1 MKDSKIS
8 PVILERLRNYSA
20 TTDQQLVNAAK
31 EILQELALLG
41 LSRSGFFKQAAFHGG
56 TALRI
61 FYGLQR
67 FSEEL
72 DFALIVP
79 DPAYDITKLLKPL
92 ELELETWGLEVE
104 LVNRSKLSNAVQ
116 KAFLKVS
123 SLGVELRLVSAL
135 PASQKF
141 NVKIELD
148 TNPPLG
154 ALCQNRLCE
163 YPVDFYVVCH
173 DEPTL
178 FSGKIH
184 ALLCREYIKGRDWF
198 DLLFYLTRKTRFNL
212 PYLINALLQ
221 TGPYAD
227 QLREREISLEWVI
240 LELIAKINTV
250 DFEAIKVD
258 VQPFVVDPKTLEIW
272 SRDFFLQKID
282 LWRRN

>member
-8 PVILERLRNYSA
+8 PVILERLKSYST
-20 TTDQQLVNAAK
+20 TTDRQLINAAK

-61 FYGLQR
+61 LYGLQR
-67 FSEEL
+67 FSEDL
-72 DFALIVP
+72 DFALIAP
-79 DPAYDITKLLKPL
+79 DPSYDITKLIRPL
-92 ELELETWGLEVE
+92 ELELSTWGLEVE
-104 LVNRSKLSNAVQ
+104 LVNRSKLSGAVQ

-123 SLGVELRLVSAL
+123 SLGAELRLLSPL

-154 ALCQNRLCE
+154 ALCQSRLCE

-173 DEPTL
+173 DEATL
-178 FSGKIH
+178 FAGKIH
-184 ALLCREYIKGRDWF
+184 ALLCREFLKGRDWF

-212 PYLINALLQ
+212 KYLINALLQ
-221 TGPYAD
+221 IGPYANL
-227 QLREREISLEWVI
+227 LRDREITSEWVI
-240 LELIAKINTV
+240 LELIAKINAV
-250 DFEAIKVD
+250 DFEAIRTD
-258 VQPFVVDPKTLEIW
+258 VLPFVVDPKALEIW
-272 SRDFFLQKID
+272 SRDFFLQKVE

>member
-1 MKDSKIS
+1 MKDSKVS
-8 PVILERLRNYSA
+8 PVILERLKSYSA
-20 TTDQQLVNAAK
+20 ATDQQLVNAAK

-67 FSEEL
+67 FSEDL
-72 DFALIVP
+72 DFALITP
-79 DPAYDITKLLKPL
+79 DPSYDVAKLLKPL
-92 ELELETWGLEVE
+92 ELELSTWGLEVE
-104 LVNRSKLSNAVQ
+104 LVNRSKLSSAVQ

-123 SLGVELRLVSAL
+123 SLGVELRLVSPL
-135 PASQKF
+135 PAGQKF

-154 ALCQNRLCE
+154 ATCQSRLCE

-221 TGPYAD
+221 TGPYVDLLRD
-227 QLREREISLEWVI
+227 QEISLEWVI
-240 LELIAKINTV
+240 SELIAKINAV

-258 VQPFVVDPKTLEIW
+258 VQPFVADPKSLEIW
-272 SRDFFLQKID
+272 SRDFFLQKVD